1 MNWNSERNGT
11 HLNRYRGHLFP
22 VPRSS
27 IYTRIIITPCSLTV
41 SVLLNND
48 DTTMALLL
56 WHRTYIHSSDSS
68 YIHTYVPNNHR
79 QRQFNH
85 KSYNITFN
93 ITLSP
98 THSYVFWLPSF
109 SKFFNAWNRLFLHG
123 SRTMTNLFS

>member
-11 HLNRYRGHLFP
+11 HLNRYRGHLSP

-85 KSYNITFN
+85 KSYDITFN

-98 THSYVFWLPSF
+98 THTHIHIHTDFRPSVN
-109 SKFFNAWNRLFLHG
+109 SLTPETGCLYMDLAP
-123 SRTMTNLFS
+123 